1 MNPLYEFVSELKDRI
16 AKGEISG
23 YTALDL
29 FYQHVTEGGN
39 QPIRP
44 AEYGMRVPEGM
55 MGATAAE
62 IATLPLPDP
71 VPEPASEEPADGQTA
86 VEGAE

>member
-1 MNPLYEFVSELKDRI
+1 MNPLYDFVSELKNRI

-29 FYQHVTEGGN
+29 FYQHVTSPSAITSTEYIPEPPPVDDAYVLEGCEKFSQN
-39 QPIRP
+39 
-44 AEYGMRVPEGM
+44 Y
-55 MGATAAE
+55 
-62 IATLPLPDP
+62 DP

-86 VEGAE
+86 VADSD

>member
-1 MNPLYEFVSELKDRI
+1 MNPLYDFVSELKNRI

-29 FYQHVTEGGN
+29 FYQHVGEPFGALDIPEQPPCDNAHVAEGCEKF
-39 QPIRP
+39 
-44 AEYGMRVPEGM
+44 A
-55 MGATAAE
+55 
-62 IATLPLPDP
+62 DP

-86 VEGAE
+86 VADSD